1 MSKHKMEFS
10 VNIIFSPPKGYIF
23 DINQKDNIFFEKNF
37 NLQGDPPQGNKKNS
51 ANLPDIENEW

>member
-1 MSKHKMEFS
+1 MEFS

-37 NLQGDPPQGNKKNS
+37 NLQGNPPQGNKKNS
-51 ANLPDIENEW
+51 ASLPDIENER